1 MEKQTKTHEI
11 GIGILWKVLRAKII
25 FLVIALLLGG
35 ALGFGYSKVLVTPQY
50 SSSAEFMVINTA
62 TNGINSSYLQGT
74 EMLAANYAKY
84 ASGNVFA
91 EHVAERYNA
100 LYGTSLSATYIK
112 SKVTATPYGEDAT
125 FTVRISSSDP
135 KEAYQL
141 LRVYEEYLPEQLSKL
156 DDEVKNENGGL
167 GLEEGEQDDFIF
179 VVLTNRGYQASA
191 PDSPNVR
198 LNVFLGAFLSV
209 IVVYI
214 AFVLIAILDKTVYH
228 EESIKE
234 NFDIPV
240 IGHVPSW
247 ERPGDNA
254 KSLNDNKRIMKRDLR
269 NGRPITHDTKGR
281 LLDDTAP
288 FSIAE
293 AFKTLRTNL
302 TYSATSDGKS
312 PVFGIVSDFSGA
324 GKSLVASNVAI
335 GFAQLNKKVL
345 LIDGDM
351 RCPVQQKTFSLPR
364 GGMGLSEAL
373 AGIAED
379 PFTDCITKTAFEG
392 LDLMH
397 CGRIPPNPNEL
408 LASAQ
413 MKKLIEKAKE
423 LYDYVIVDL
432 PPVCATS
439 DAGVLAPLLTG
450 YILVARAGY
459 SNLTALQDSV
469 DILKAVHA
477 NVLGF
482 VINDVNVRSG
492 GRYYGGRGRYSRYY
506 YYSGSRYS
514 NEGGEEG
521 KADGAAK

>member
-1 MEKQTKTHEI
+1 MEKQSKNHEI
-11 GIGILWKVLRAKII
+11 GIGILWKVLRTRILT
-25 FLVIALLLGG
+25 LVIALILGG
-35 ALGFGYSKVLVTPQY
+35 LLGFGYSHFLVTPQY
-50 SSSAEFMVINTA
+50 SSSAQFMVINVGGGNNNNNPNT
-62 TNGINSSYLQGT
+62 SSYLQGT

-84 ASGNVFA
+84 ASGNVFLKK
-91 EHVAERYNA
+91 VVERYNEI
-100 LYGTSLSATYIK
+100 YGKELSVGAATG
-112 SKVTATPYGEDAT
+112 KVTATPNGEDAT
-125 FTVRISSSDP
+125 FTVRISSSNP
-135 KEAYQL
+135 EEAYNL
-141 LRVYEEYLPEQLSKL
+141 LQIYQELLPVELTSL
-156 DDEVKNENGGL
+156 DDIAR
-167 GLEEGEQDDFIF
+167 GELDPDVGASVDDKDYIW
-179 VVLTNRGYQASA
+179 VVLYDEGSLAQS
-191 PDSPNVR
+191 PDSPNVK
-198 LNVFLGAFLSV
+198 LNIFLGAFLAV
-209 IVVYI
+209 TVAYIVLL
-214 AFVLIAILDKTVYH
+214 LITILDKTVYH

-254 KSLNDNKRIMKRDLR
+254 KSLHENKRTMKRDLR
-269 NGRPITHDTKGR
+269 SGRPIAHDTKGR
-281 LLDDTAP
+281 LLDSSAP
-288 FSIAE
+288 FSISE

-302 TYSATSDGKS
+302 TYSASHDGKS
-312 PVFGIVSDFSGA
+312 PVFGVVSDFSGA

-335 GFAQLNKKVL
+335 GFAQLEKRVL

-364 GGMGLSEAL
+364 GGKGLSEAL
-373 AGIAED
+373 AGIATD
-379 PFTDCITKTAFEG
+379 PFAECITKTEFDG

-413 MKKLIEKAKE
+413 MRELVEKARE
-423 LYDYVIVDL
+423 LYDYVIIDL

-469 DILKAVHA
+469 DILTAVHA
-477 NVLGF
+477 NVIGF
-482 VINDVNVRSG
+482 VLNDVDVRSG

-514 NEGGEEG
+514 EEQ
-521 KADGAAK
+521 AAEKSE

>member
-1 MEKQTKTHEI
+1 MEKQTKTREI
-11 GIGILWKVLRAKII
+11 GIGILWKVLRTNIL
-25 FLVIALLLGG
+25 FLIVALVLGG
-35 ALGFGYSKVLVTPQY
+35 LLGFGYSRVLVTPQF

-91 EHVAERYNA
+91 EEVAKAYNQR
-100 LYGTSLSATYIK
+100 YGTTLVDSYIK
-112 SKVTATPYGEDAT
+112 SRVTATPYGEDAT
-125 FTVRISSSDP
+125 FTVKISSSSAE
-135 KEAYQL
+135 EAYQL
-141 LRVYEEYLPEQLSKL
+141 LRVYEELLPEKLSVL
-156 DDEVKNENGGL
+156 DDEAKGTVSGG
-167 GLEEGEQDDFIF
+167 EEGSEQDFIF
-179 VVLTNRGYQASA
+179 VVLTNRGYRASA
-191 PDSPNVR
+191 PDSPNVK
-198 LNVFLGAFLSV
+198 LNVFLGAFLAV

-214 AFVLIAILDKTVYH
+214 IFLLVTVLDKTVYH
-228 EESIKE
+228 EETIKE

-247 ERPGDNA
+247 ERPGDSS
-254 KSLNDNKRIMKRDLR
+254 KSLIENRRNMKKDLR
-269 NGRPITHDTKGR
+269 NGRPIAHDTKGR
-281 LLDDTAP
+281 LLDEAAP

-302 TYSATSDGKS
+302 TYSATADGKS

-335 GFAQLNKKVL
+335 GFAQLDKRVL

-351 RCPVQQKTFSLPR
+351 RCPVQQKTFMLPR
-364 GGMGLSEAL
+364 GGKGLSEAL

-379 PFTDCITKTAFEG
+379 PFTQCVTKTAFNG
-392 LDLMH
+392 LDLMP

-408 LASAQ
+408 LASQQ
-413 MKKLIEKAKE
+413 MVKLIEAARE
-423 LYDYVIVDL
+423 RYDYVIIDL

-459 SNLTALQDSV
+459 SNLTALQDSI
-469 DILKAVHA
+469 DILSAVHA
-477 NVLGF
+477 SILGF
-482 VINDVNVRSG
+482 VINDVSMRGS

-506 YYSGSRYS
+506 YYSGARYS
-514 NEGGEEG
+514 EE
-521 KADGAAK
+521 KNTEDDSKK